1 MMTTTT
7 MMASWCRSPRC
18 SAERR
23 GFRRELDSWRHKLIH
38 CIGFE
43 SILEGLYGPGL
54 LRDLSLFDDCEPEEV
69 SDWIVDENCPFCCLR
84 RDKVKEHLSSPSD
97 VDGASDST
105 DTAEQLERETE
116 TFLHALFQRKDPPR
130 ACNPAIPLV
139 AREIMYR
146 MIRQFAAEYA
156 QRRDAAA
163 AEKDGCETSPMA
175 PPPAADAATSVPSA
189 KPSCPTSSGTT
200 LAVPSDLEH
209 KAESPPQEPAAIP
222 VKGTAPTPLADD
234 SILSKLLSTQDE
246 HTADEEEEEE
256 EDEKDDEDGPLD
268 LSLGKNTQDCKYDQ
282 AGVLD
287 LSTKKSMDA
296 SKSPSAKASAAG
308 VAGKVLMIKEDSSSY
323 NGVFQNSTLY
333 LILLKLCP
341 LHQHLLVVVLKC
353 LAEDYRSK
361 CKSSNST
368 MGKKPCMSAFSDCKV
383 LCWHQTKFPFN
394 ESCNESRSGCPTG
407 QQLAKASRA
416 SFNASV
422 LSNTSNYNSK
432 DSDKRYCTRTRT
444 EPRRRSFRRLAKSNA
459 ESLKHQSELLPH
471 GPVQVNCRRSCC
483 TAPRARQLRRGKSPS
498 PPTLSPVDSLDELE
512 DCDFNQTSKIAL
524 RKSRPPR
531 LVPQDDR
538 GESPHSSGSETLG
551 CSHNFTAVHTRG
563 LKAVHN
569 GESDRGSSERYSEK
583 DSLESTVLVDELM
596 DRINLRLQTIETTVQ
611 IDGSN
616 LVSKL
621 SESSNENNGKRLL
634 DDITSLMQCT
644 NDKKRDY
651 SLVDLLRKHEIH
663 VVQTRLRRRRQNL
676 GTLPQTLCSPTNAAS
691 HRRPAM
697 QVKNTLS
704 DLNSTFSLTPFHAT
718 EEPSTDATW
727 EGDDG
732 TDIDCADKE
741 SKFDSLPPESTD
753 WKPAIRWPSIKI
765 NSREFYPAPSED
777 SDVIYVD
784 NIPDELSYS
793 EINFKSMRR
802 STARKSTRGNVS
814 GQECY
819 EMQTIW
825 LKSTADT
832 SENDV
837 EPHQPQENGIYSK
850 EHMEAPING
859 MVDIPPCKQENCNFE
874 NGEQP
879 LCKHGR
885 VSCISETQT
894 SLKAEND
901 SSKRVPGPRKSSRLI
916 LKERADAK
924 TNERIPLNSRHNV
937 NGHEKLMDENTQAD
951 EKFASFTKRS
961 EGSAEH
967 QSSENSAA
975 VNTSTEHAEATGSGH
990 YQLPCQQNTL
1000 TDDAVGLSTCS
1011 TLCSSRESIR
1021 SEFKGK
1027 LCHDQ
1032 CVQGRKN
1039 VAGNVC
1045 TQTGDAPTI
1054 KGGTGEVEFTEN
1066 ATTSQ
1071 SSPAVPLRDGASS
1084 TAWKSFAKA
1093 SNNVSAT
1100 PRSPVTSDQRTLRS
1114 SRRRHTQSAA
1124 VDERG
1129 TELRTKSPSQTD
1141 LSGKEKVEDCEL
1153 DLERRPGALDH
1164 AGRMAIESSSTVQE
1178 RQPHDARTDSLTP
1191 TDETSLKVKTS
1202 LNVKCPDEAQERH
1215 NREEC
1220 GLKEEDMQM
1229 LFICMCSHD
1238 SNGDQNHPKAK
1249 INSTCDKKLRGIVV
1263 VDEDVQFQGNVMPQG
1278 DIPPCSVC
1286 LNADC
1291 SRECLQP
1298 CHSESEARGD
1308 VQISLEPDSNDRS
1321 SSFFELKS
1329 SCTMESP
1336 PNDTGTSTPSSD
1348 GAKWS
1353 RSEYMKLLWKKRHNI
1368 LASKITCSKNVEDA
1382 GEQTPENNNSLISKL
1397 GPRLFYESSLLNIS
1411 TKPPICKSHRS
1422 STSVYSS
1429 QTQSTSEE
1437 QMHELHIS
1445 ELSNNLANP
1454 EVSILGEDVQQNVN
1468 RGDGKM
1474 QTRSQIRALELPED
1488 RLQEQFLHHMVS
1500 EKNSNETHSLSD
1512 NCTVLKNVFTQ
1523 EIEMYNY
1530 ATQPSAQS
1538 SIFHTFTPDTRSECY
1553 GAVSIGPT
1561 LHFAGEYFV
1570 QQELVDSI
1578 NEQYENIN
1586 HGWIPVKNCNLL
1598 AKGKSKSERKKDVW
1612 LMGKKRT
1619 KKVTSR
1625 RIPLIQQLFSSSCSL
1640 PKLQE
1645 WFLESTETR
1654 PLPILS
1660 KANAR
1665 DPFSVLQAS
1674 REKKTQMSDGQSFA
1688 LTAKCDRME
1697 KHLKKFALTA
1707 SKAQKIPSKQNTKK
1721 VVYKTKLIPES
1732 QGKGED
1738 CAECV
1743 NKNKNPK
1750 RTVTPTSAKERI
1762 TNAPVRKEKA
1772 HSLQNSKPKPSRNA
1786 TENKLTAKVSQ
1797 GSKSSDENGTRV
1809 CQQKWLQGER
1819 ISKKYMNMRGK
1830 ATWTGAHCGK
1840 VARLPRELKALLEDD
1855 VHKNLP
1861 AAGNQR
1867 FGVRKSRMQSVDS
1880 PRPMLSIGMKDLRLQ
1895 NKSKSSRTNSGSPL
1909 KDSEPPSKGAHTKT
1923 KECSTDG
1930 DPASLRA
1937 PKAVARVDGEYVD
1950 SRTVSHSLK
1959 SRRALQGKEAARIPS
1974 KSSQFAAALL
1984 RPSRLGDAER
1994 KRRHDDMP
2002 HASAKKMH
2010 LVLRACKKT

>member
-1 MMTTTT
+1 
-7 MMASWCRSPRC
+7 
-18 SAERR
+18 
-23 GFRRELDSWRHKLIH
+23 
-38 CIGFE
+38 
-43 SILEGLYGPGL
+43 
-54 LRDLSLFDDCEPEEV
+54 
-69 SDWIVDENCPFCCLR
+69 
-84 RDKVKEHLSSPSD
+84 
-97 VDGASDST
+97 
-105 DTAEQLERETE
+105 
-116 TFLHALFQRKDPPR
+116 
-130 ACNPAIPLV
+130 
-139 AREIMYR
+139 MYR

-163 AEKDGCETSPMA
+163 AEKDGCEASPMA

-189 KPSCPTSSGTT
+189 KPSCPTSSGTM

-256 EDEKDDEDGPLD
+256 EDKDDEDGPLD
-268 LSLGKNTQDCKYDQ
+268 LSLGKSTQDCKYDQ

-308 VAGKVLMIKEDSSSY
+308 VAGKVLMIQEDASSY

-361 CKSSNST
+361 HKSSNST

-383 LCWHQTKFPFN
+383 LCWHQTKFPSN
-394 ESCNESRSGCPTG
+394 ESCTESSSGCATG

-416 SFNASV
+416 SLNASV

-432 DSDKRYCTRTRT
+432 DSDKRYCTCTRT
-444 EPRRRSFRRLAKSNA
+444 EPRRRSFRCLAKSNA

-483 TAPRARQLRRGKSPS
+483 TAPRARQLGRGKSPS

-512 DCDFNQTSKIAL
+512 DCDFKQKSKIAL

-531 LVPQDDR
+531 LVPQDDQ
-538 GESPHSSGSETLG
+538 GDSPHSSGSETLG
-551 CSHNFTAVHTRG
+551 CSRNFTAVHTRG

-621 SESSNENNGKRLL
+621 SENSNENNGKRLL

-644 NDKKRDY
+644 KDKKRDY

-676 GTLPQTLCSPTNAAS
+676 GTLPQTVFSPTNAVS

-697 QVKNTLS
+697 QIENKLS
-704 DLNSTFSLTPFHAT
+704 DLNSTFSLTPFHVT
-718 EEPSTDATW
+718 KEPSTDATW

-732 TDIDCADKE
+732 TDIDCSDKE
-741 SKFDSLPPESTD
+741 SKFDSLPAESTD

-765 NSREFYPAPSED
+765 NSCEFYPAPSED

-793 EINFKSMRR
+793 EINFKNMRR
-802 STARKSTRGNVS
+802 GNARKSTRGNVS
-814 GQECY
+814 SQEYY

-850 EHMEAPING
+850 EYMQAPING

-874 NGEQP
+874 NGKAP
-879 LCKHGR
+879 LCKDSR

-916 LKERADAK
+916 LKERADTK

-961 EGSAEH
+961 EGSAKH
-967 QSSENSAA
+967 QSSENIAA
-975 VNTSTEHAEATGSGH
+975 VNTSTEPAEATGSGN
-990 YQLPCQQNTL
+990 YQSPCQQNTL

-1011 TLCSSRESIR
+1011 TLCSSRESVS

-1039 VAGNVC
+1039 VAGNFC
-1045 TQTGDAPTI
+1045 TQTGDVQII

-1066 ATTSQ
+1066 ATTSL
-1071 SSPAVPLRDGASS
+1071 SSPAVPLRDGDSS
-1084 TAWKSFAKA
+1084 TAWKSSFAKA

-1100 PRSPVTSDQRTLRS
+1100 TRSPVTSDQRTLRS
-1114 SRRRHTQSAA
+1114 SRRRYTQSAA
-1124 VDERG
+1124 VDECG
-1129 TELRTKSPSQTD
+1129 TALRKKSPSRTD
-1141 LSGKEKVEDCEL
+1141 LAGKEKVEDCEL
-1153 DLERRPGALDH
+1153 DLERKPGALAR
-1164 AGRMAIESSSTVQE
+1164 AGRMAIESSSTAQE
-1178 RQPHDARTDSLTP
+1178 RQSHDARTDSLTP
-1191 TDETSLKVKTS
+1191 TNETSLKVKSS
-1202 LNVKCPDEAQERH
+1202 LKVQCPDEARERR

-1220 GLKEEDMQM
+1220 SLKDEDMQI
-1229 LFICMCSHD
+1229 LCSRD

-1249 INSTCDKKLRGIVV
+1249 ISSTCDKKLRGIVV
-1263 VDEDVQFQGNVMPQG
+1263 VVDDVQFKRNVMPNG
-1278 DIPPCSVC
+1278 DIPSCSVC
-1286 LNADC
+1286 LNPDC

-1298 CHSESEARGD
+1298 CHSESEARAD
-1308 VQISLEPDSNDRS
+1308 VHNSLEPDSQDGN

-1336 PNDTGTSTPSSD
+1336 PNNTGASTPSSD
-1348 GAKWS
+1348 CAKWS

-1368 LASKITCSKNVEDA
+1368 LASKVTFSKNVENT
-1382 GEQTPENNNSLISKL
+1382 GEQTPGNNNSLISKL
-1397 GPRLFYESSLLNIS
+1397 GPRLFYDSSLLDIS

-1437 QMHELHIS
+1437 QMHELHVS
-1445 ELSNNLANP
+1445 ELSNNLAKP
-1454 EVSILGEDVQQNVN
+1454 ELSILGEDVQQNVN
-1468 RGDGKM
+1468 GGDGKM
-1474 QTRSQIRALELPED
+1474 QTRSQIRALELPEN
-1488 RLQEQFLHHMVS
+1488 RLQEQFLHHRVS

-1530 ATQPSAQS
+1530 ATQPSAKP

-1553 GAVSIGPT
+1553 GATSIGPT

-1570 QQELVDSI
+1570 QQGLVDSI

-1586 HGWIPVKNCNLL
+1586 QGWIPVKNCNLL
-1598 AKGKSKSERKKDVW
+1598 AKGKSTSERKKDVW

-1619 KKVTSR
+1619 KKVTS

-1654 PLPILS
+1654 PLRILS

-1674 REKKTQMSDGQSFA
+1674 REKTTQMSDGQSFA

-1707 SKAQKIPSKQNTKK
+1707 SKAQKIPTKQNPKK
-1721 VVYKTKLIPES
+1721 VVNKTKLIPES
-1732 QGKGED
+1732 QEKGED

-1743 NKNKNPK
+1743 HKNKNPK

-1786 TENKLTAKVSQ
+1786 TENKLTAAKVSQ

-1830 ATWTGAHCGK
+1830 AAWSGAHCGE
-1840 VARLPRELKALLEDD
+1840 VARLPRELKALLEDE

-1861 AAGNQR
+1861 PAGNQR
-1867 FGVRKSRMQSVDS
+1867 VGVRKSRMQSVDS
-1880 PRPMLSIGMKDLRLQ
+1880 PRPMLSKGVKDLRLQ

-1909 KDSEPPSKGAHTKT
+1909 KNSEPPSKDAHTKT
-1923 KECSTDG
+1923 KECSTGG
-1930 DPASLRA
+1930 DPASLR
-1937 PKAVARVDGEYVD
+1937 VDGGHVD
-1950 SRTVSHSLK
+1950 SRTVSHSLE

-1974 KSSQFAAALL
+1974 KSSHFAAALL
-1984 RPSRLGDAER
+1984 RPSKLGDAER
-1994 KRRHDDMP
+1994 KRRNDDMP
-2002 HASAKKMH
+2002 HASPAKKMH
-2010 LVLRACKKT
+2010 LALRACKKT